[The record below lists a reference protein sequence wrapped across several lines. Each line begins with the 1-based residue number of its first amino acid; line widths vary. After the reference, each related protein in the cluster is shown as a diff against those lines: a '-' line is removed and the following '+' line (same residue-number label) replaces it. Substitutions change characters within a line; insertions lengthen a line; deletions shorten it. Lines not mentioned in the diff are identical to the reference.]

1 MLFTNYIYLKI
12 IKMYIGPF
20 YFDTKEIFLFLATI
34 ILSLALIFG
43 WGIWWFDKRTL
54 LTLVILILIT
64 KGLLPSI
71 HNEAFF
77 ILTIV
82 TIFLSLYLPIFQ
94 VILFYF
100 LSFLLFRLL
109 KVI

>member
-1 MLFTNYIYLKI
+1 MYL
-12 IKMYIGPF
+12 GPF
-20 YFDTKEIFLFLATI
+20 YFDTKELFL
-34 ILSLALIFG
+34 ILASILLGMAMFFG
-43 WGIWWFDKRTL
+43 WTLWWFDRKTL
-54 LTLVILILIT
+54 FTLTILILIT
-64 KGLLPSI
+64 KGLLPAI

-77 ILTIV
+77 ILAIV
-82 TIFLSLYLPIFQ
+82 TIFLTLYLPVFQ

>member
-1 MLFTNYIYLKI
+1 
-12 IKMYIGPF
+12 MYIGPF
-20 YFDTKEIFLFLATI
+20 YLDTKEIFLFLSA
-34 ILSLALIFG
+34 ILIGFAHFFG
-43 WGIWWFDKRTL
+43 LSMSWFNSTDL
-54 LTLVILILIT
+54 FVLVVILLLT

-77 ILTIV
+77 ILGIV
-82 TIFLSLYLPIFQ
+82 SVFLTLFFSIFQ
-94 VILFYF
+94 VLIFYF

>member
-1 MLFTNYIYLKI
+1 MYL
-12 IKMYIGPF
+12 GPF
-20 YFDTKEIFLFLATI
+20 YFDTKEIFLILAA
-34 ILSLALIFG
+34 ILLGVAMFFG
-43 WGIWWFDKRTL
+43 WSLWWFDKRVL
-54 LTLVILILIT
+54 LTLVILMLFT

-77 ILTIV
+77 ILAIV

-94 VILFYF
+94 VVLFYF
-100 LSFLLFRLL
+100 ISFIMFRLL

>member
-1 MLFTNYIYLKI
+1 MYL
-12 IKMYIGPF
+12 GPF
-20 YFDTKEIFLFLATI
+20 YFDTKELFL
-34 ILSLALIFG
+34 ILAAVLVGLASYFG
-43 WGIWWFDKRTL
+43 WNIYWFDKSVL
-54 LTLVILILIT
+54 LTIIVLMLLT

-77 ILTIV
+77 VLAIV
-82 TIFLSLYLPIFQ
+82 TIFLTLYLPVFS

>member
-1 MLFTNYIYLKI
+1 
-12 IKMYIGPF
+12 MYIGPF
-20 YFDTKEIFLFLATI
+20 YFDTKEIFLMLAAI
-34 ILSLALIFG
+34 ILMLAWALG
-43 WGIWWFDKRTL
+43 WPLWWFDKRAL
-54 LTLVILILIT
+54 LTLVILMLIT

-77 ILTIV
+77 ILAIV

-100 LSFLLFRLL
+100 LSFLMFRLM

>member
-1 MLFTNYIYLKI
+1 
-12 IKMYIGPF
+12 MYIGPF
-20 YFDTKEIFLFLATI
+20 YFDTKEIFLILAA
-34 ILSLALIFG
+34 ILLGLAWGLGWSL
-43 WGIWWFDKRTL
+43 WWFDKRAL
-54 LTLVILILIT
+54 LTLVILMLIT

-77 ILTIV
+77 ILAIV

-100 LSFLLFRLL
+100 LSFLMFRLM